1 MNQPQ
6 TSVIHM
12 KADPQGFEV
21 LFCIDWNDERE
32 WITKK
37 ELDTRLKKH
46 PEIRIDRYG
55 VVITAVKTS
64 VPEWNSESSTIS
76 VVTVAHS
83 GLVMIA
89 NYWDVVGL
97 VGASDIGF
105 RIDRA
110 ANGQGVCIAAVTD
123 TDLTHKAS
131 FKALGRY
138 FGATSKRLET
148 TVVSVN
154 QIQEDKIFKLP
165 PIQILMRSG

>member
-6 TSVIHM
+6 TSVIQM
-12 KADPQGFEV
+12 KAKPNGFEV
-21 LFCIDWNDERE
+21 IFCIAWNEERE
-32 WITKK
+32 WITKA
-37 ELDTRLKKH
+37 ELDTRLIKH
-46 PEIRIDRYG
+46 PEITIDRYG
-55 VVITAVKTS
+55 VVITAVEKI
-64 VPEWNSESSTIS
+64 VPEWNSESSTVS

-83 GLVMIA
+83 GMVMVA

-110 ANGQGVCIAAVTD
+110 ADGSAVCIAAVKD
-123 TDLTHKAS
+123 NGGSSS

-154 QIQEDKIFKLP
+154 NAVEDKIFKLL
-165 PIQILMRSG
+165 PIQIMMQLGV